1 MGKKNKAGSW
11 WKVGKLLGFDIYI
24 YVYTHDIYLYI
35 DGEISKFYVLL
46 YTSFFLFS
54 AVSNDAIFEAP
65 LQARWAKKSKRKKK
79 PKRDDRT
86 EEQKVGKNPGK
97 SAILH
102 AGLMRWLGV
111 QYEPTS

>member
-1 MGKKNKAGSW
+1 LGKKNKAGSW
-11 WKVGKLLGFDIYI
+11 WNVRKLLGFDIYI
-24 YVYTHDIYLYI
+24 YTVYLYI
-35 DGEISKFYVLL
+35 YIHIIYNDGEISKFYVPL
-46 YTSFFLFS
+46 YTSFFGFS

-97 SAILH
+97 SAVLH
-102 AGLMRWLGV
+102 ASLMR
-111 QYEPTS
+111 